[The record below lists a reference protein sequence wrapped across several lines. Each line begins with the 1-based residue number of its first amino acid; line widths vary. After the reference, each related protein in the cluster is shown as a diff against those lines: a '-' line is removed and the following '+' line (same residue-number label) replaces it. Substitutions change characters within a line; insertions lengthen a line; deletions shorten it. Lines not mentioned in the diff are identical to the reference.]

1 MKSTQVSDKLHERD
15 ITMIASWSYD
25 IKVVELIYNPKE
37 DQYFPSGSLK
47 KTILQ
52 PNNFIA
58 GSSFFTVRHNKS
70 LYLSLIFDHTSQIKE
85 PHISIIKTSDLA
97 DKNYAKKP
105 DAYHMDAMIGNSLHE
120 FKDTPSHL
128 NQDTFYQVVGAQN
141 YGVKYLSQTDDDYFL
156 ENRDVLIFNPVFV
169 YQVSEIFLNDV

>member
-1 MKSTQVSDKLHERD
+1 
-15 ITMIASWSYD
+15 
-25 IKVVELIYNPKE
+25 
-37 DQYFPSGSLK
+37 
-47 KTILQ
+47 
-52 PNNFIA
+52 
-58 GSSFFTVRHNKS
+58 
-70 LYLSLIFDHTSQIKE
+70 
-85 PHISIIKTSDLA
+85 
-97 DKNYAKKP
+97 
-105 DAYHMDAMIGNSLHE
+105 MDAMIGNSLHE